1 MFVKTDT
8 CTWLHCT
15 IFYNMSTFY
24 FVVVYKLLK
33 SLFIVTYRSD
43 LKLHCNQL
51 VEQDVLCTDCAG
63 FVAGLYRDRVTP
75 SAWTI
80 CMI

>member
-1 MFVKTDT
+1 
-8 CTWLHCT
+8 
-15 IFYNMSTFY
+15 MSTFY

-43 LKLHCNQL
+43 

-75 SAWTI
+75 SA
-80 CMI
+80 

>member
-1 MFVKTDT
+1 
-8 CTWLHCT
+8 
-15 IFYNMSTFY
+15 MSTFY

-51 VEQDVLCTDCAG
+51 VEQDVLCTESDCAG

-75 SAWTI
+75 SA
-80 CMI
+80 